1 LSGVGKDK
9 KLSNTSSSKM
19 KVSMDYIKR
28 MMGIQGI
35 SENLSSMVKKVH
47 DENIDIRSLNNLKRH
62 LLDSKKI

>member
-28 MMGIQGI
+28 MMGDQGL

-47 DENIDIRSLNNLKRH
+47 EENLDIRSLNNLKRH

>member
-1 LSGVGKDK
+1 MSGVGKDK

-28 MMGIQGI
+28 MMGDQGL

-47 DENIDIRSLNNLKRH
+47 EENLDIRSLNNLKRH

>member
-1 LSGVGKDK
+1 
-9 KLSNTSSSKM
+9 M

>member
-1 LSGVGKDK
+1 MSGVGKVK

-28 MMGIQGI
+28 MMGDQGL

-47 DENIDIRSLNNLKRH
+47 EENLDIRSLNNLKRH